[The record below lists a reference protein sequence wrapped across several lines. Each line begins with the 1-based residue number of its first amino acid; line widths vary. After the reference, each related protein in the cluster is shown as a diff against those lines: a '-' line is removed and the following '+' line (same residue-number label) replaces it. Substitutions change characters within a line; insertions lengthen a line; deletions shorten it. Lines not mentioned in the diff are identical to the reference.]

1 MYMSVYQLLFS
12 LQGYNKQ
19 VREGRVYFGSWSE
32 RMQSIIAREAQQW
45 EPEQLV
51 MLHLVRKQRER
62 RADT

>member
-1 MYMSVYQLLFS
+1 
-12 LQGYNKQ
+12 
-19 VREGRVYFGSWSE
+19 
-32 RMQSIIAREAQQW
+32 MQSIIAREAQQW